1 MENNPLSRSPV
12 IIYAVLGPK
21 RSVNTKFRI
30 PIQGSDIMKM
40 IIDAQNPTS
49 IEPTVNL
56 QLYAES
62 ERDYTKQYKKSQVCL
77 KSEAGRSESTSGD
90 CLPKT
95 QVPANS

>member
-1 MENNPLSRSPV
+1 
-12 IIYAVLGPK
+12 
-21 RSVNTKFRI
+21 
-30 PIQGSDIMKM
+30 MKM